1 MNLLLNAIMIG
12 TNSNIE
18 NGMNQSSAKPLK
30 QSNIPAIPRYKIPMK
45 PSYYTERAKYWEQRD
60 EPYLVSI
67 YLRCSK
73 WARKYKHHEINRLL
87 YVADQIIQRHNK
99 I

>member
-1 MNLLLNAIMIG
+1 MNLPLNARMIG
-12 TNSNIE
+12 TISNIK
-18 NGMNQSSAKPLK
+18 NRINHSSAKPLK

-45 PSYYTERAKYWEQRD
+45 PSYYTERAKYW